1 MSILLNYPPHLN
13 AYNKEIRSGYFEIH
27 CGCCGRKMRIHEYD
41 DTRKVVWKRQ
51 IRSVTLLRMRCAT
64 CDVTHT
70 LIPTFLVPWGRFAN
84 HIREFFVRLLL
95 LGIPLPRLAERLSSE
110 ASSILS
116 IRTLR
121 RWKKQ
126 MKSKWLSWLEH
137 TRKAALST
145 PGWDNLLLEIYR
157 TEATA
162 AQEAQ
167 FLLAYFFGERGE
179 PVPRSGNILDRLHL
193 YLPPPLRG

>member
-1 MSILLNYPPHLN
+1 MSILLNYPPRLN
-13 AYNKEIRSGYFEIH
+13 AYNKEIRSGHIEAY
-27 CGCCGRKMRIHEYD
+27 CGSCGRKMRIHEYD
-41 DTRKVVWKRQ
+41 DTRTVVWKNRM
-51 IRSVTLLRMRCAT
+51 RSVTLLRLRCAT

-84 HIREFFVRLLL
+84 HVREFFVRLLL

-121 RWKKQ
+121 RWKKRI
-126 MKSKWLSWLEH
+126 KAKWLFWLEH
-137 TRKAALST
+137 TRKTALST
-145 PGWDNLLLEIYR
+145 PGWDNLLLEVYR
-157 TEATA
+157 NEATA

-167 FLLAYFFGERGE
+167 FLLACFFGERGE
-179 PVPRSGNILDRLHL
+179 SVPRSGNILDRLHL
-193 YLPPPLRG
+193 YLPPPLRW